1 VRPVVFLIL
10 SLLFLISIP
19 AYAIDFDFK
28 TQQSFRYDI
37 SVDNEDWYIIRLWA
51 ETFYKPP
58 SIYNTFKIAPFVEIR
73 YHFYLHKLSRTEVGV
88 EIGTDLFKWLYWG
101 ESLQYASL
109 HPGRDTIELESIL
122 RFTYPFRIK
131 SQELVFYVFEEHTFA
146 FVFGE
151 GKRNEIGL
159 GFTWQPKDNLEFL
172 LGWRHTDRIH
182 YYDTDQIE
190 LAVTFNL

>member
-1 VRPVVFLIL
+1 MKPIIFLIL
-10 SLLFLISIP
+10 YLSFLISVP
-19 AYAIDFDFK
+19 AYAIDFKFK

-37 SVDNEDWYIIRLWA
+37 SVDNEDWYIMRFWA
-51 ETFYKPP
+51 ETFYKSPL
-58 SIYNTFKIAPFVEIR
+58 IYNTFRIAPFVETR

-88 EIGTDLFKWLYWG
+88 EIGIDLFKWLYWG

-122 RFTYPFRIK
+122 KFSYPFRIK
-131 SQELVFYVFEEHTFA
+131 SQKVVFYVLGEHTFA

-151 GKRNEIGL
+151 GKRAEIGF
-159 GFTWQPKDNLEFL
+159 GFIWQPKEALEFL

-190 LAVTFNL
+190 ASVIYGF